1 MFLWQIKAKAVIQLL
16 KLVLNL
22 NFLWISHCMA
32 GNQLS
37 LLLPPPPHPASY

>member
-1 MFLWQIKAKAVIQLL
+1 MFLWQVKAKAVIQLL